1 MAKWLKSCGGLYFAF
16 KTIFLRC
23 VFISDFDE
31 ESIVLISER
40 TVKRLNYK
48 IKRLLKPQEQEQ
60 QPKKTATLADVK
72 NKLQNYEKTQG
83 PANFTGP
90 TFSERATDKP

>member
-1 MAKWLKSCGGLYFAF
+1 M
-16 KTIFLRC
+16 
-23 VFISDFDE
+23 
-31 ESIVLISER
+31 LISER

-48 IKRLLKPQEQEQ
+48 IKRLLKPQEQ